1 MELHQ
6 LRYFCAVA
14 RAGNFTRAA
23 EDQHVAQPSLSQ
35 QIHKLEDELGAKL
48 FDRFPRFARLTDFGK
63 AFLPKAGE
71 ILRQVGQARTEIQ
84 EMSQAEVG
92 TVVVGA
98 IPTIAPYFLGPA
110 LARFAIRYSAV
121 SISVVEEITP
131 ILLDRLHNGHVD
143 LIVLALPVRGE
154 ELICEELFREPLFA
168 ALPDSHRLASRR
180 SLALSEIRDD
190 PFLLLKEGHC
200 FRENALSA
208 CRRSRVN
215 PNVVFESGQFSTI
228 VSMVATG
235 MGVSV
240 VPEMAVER
248 HPGCKFVRISD
259 ERAVRIVGLAQLKHR
274 FKTRAQCA
282 LTEQLRR
289 HAQTRPAGLQ

>member
-23 EDQHVAQPSLSQ
+23 EEQHVAQPSLSQ
-35 QIHKLEDELGAKL
+35 QIRKLEDELGARL

-92 TVVVGA
+92 SVIVGA

-110 LARFAIRYSAV
+110 LARFARSHPAV

-131 ILLDRLHNGHVD
+131 ILLEWLHTGRVD
-143 LIVLALPVRGE
+143 LVVLALPVRRT
-154 ELICEELFREPLFA
+154 ELASEELFREPLFA
-168 ALPDSHRLASRR
+168 ALPEGHRLASRT
-180 SLALSEIRDD
+180 SLALSEIRED

-228 VSMVATG
+228 ISMVATG

-240 VPEMAVER
+240 VPAMAVEP
-248 HPGCKFVRISD
+248 HAGCKFVRISD
-259 ERAVRIVGLAQLKHR
+259 ERAVRVVGLAELKHR

-282 LTEQLRR
+282 LVEELRR
-289 HAQTRPAGLQ
+289 CAQTRLVGSS

>member
-35 QIHKLEDELGAKL
+35 QIRKLEDELGAKL

-92 TVVVGA
+92 TVIVGA

-110 LARFAIRYSAV
+110 LARFARRYPAV

-131 ILLDRLHNGHVD
+131 ILLERLHNGHVD
-143 LIVLALPVRGE
+143 IVALALPAPGQ
-154 ELICEELFREPLFA
+154 ELISEELFREPLFA
-168 ALPDSHRLASRR
+168 ALPEDHRLAARK
-180 SLALSEIRDD
+180 SLGLTAIRAEHV
-190 PFLLLKEGHC
+190 LW
-200 FRENALSA
+200 
-208 CRRSRVN
+208 
-215 PNVVFESGQFSTI
+215 
-228 VSMVATG
+228 
-235 MGVSV
+235 
-240 VPEMAVER
+240 
-248 HPGCKFVRISD
+248 
-259 ERAVRIVGLAQLKHR
+259 
-274 FKTRAQCA
+274 
-282 LTEQLRR
+282 
-289 HAQTRPAGLQ
+289 